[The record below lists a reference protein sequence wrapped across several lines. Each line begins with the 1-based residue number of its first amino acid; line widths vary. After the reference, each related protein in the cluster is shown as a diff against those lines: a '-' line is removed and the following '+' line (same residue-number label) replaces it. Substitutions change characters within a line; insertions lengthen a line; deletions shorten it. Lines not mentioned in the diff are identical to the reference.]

1 MQQVVVTSARRT
13 PIGRFLGAFATV
25 PAPALGAVAA
35 RAALDAAGVGAQD
48 VDEVI
53 FGHARLAGCGP
64 NPARQVTRLAG
75 LADEVPACT
84 VNMACGS
91 GLRALVLGAQAI
103 RLGEARVVLV
113 GGMENMTRVP
123 YMLDRVRLGYR
134 LGNAPLIDGMYQDGF
149 LDPLS
154 GLVMGETAERLADLH
169 SIARVEQDAYALESQ
184 RRAGAAWAAGRF
196 AAEIAPVEVRDERGR
211 ALRVERDE
219 HPRPDATLERLAAL
233 PAVFRTPGTV
243 TAGNSSGI
251 TDGAAALVL
260 MEEEHARRRGAPV
273 LARVGAGVQV
283 GVDPSIMG
291 IAPVP
296 ALQALFARTRL
307 TPADIDLFELNEAFA
322 AQVLACLRRLP
333 LDPERLN
340 VNGGA
345 IALGHPI
352 GASGARIVV
361 TLLHEMSRRQAR
373 RGVATLCIS
382 GGQGMA
388 VLFERAA

>member
-1 MQQVVVTSARRT
+1 MQQVVITAARRT
-13 PIGRFLGAFATV
+13 PIGRFLGAFAAA
-25 PAPALGAVAA
+25 PAPELGAAAA
-35 RAALDAAGVGAQD
+35 RAALEAAAVGADD

-64 NPARQVTRLAG
+64 NPARQVARLAG
-75 LADEVPACT
+75 LADSVPACT

-123 YMLDRVRLGYR
+123 YMLDRARLGYR
-134 LGNAPLIDGMYQDGF
+134 LGNAPLLDGMYQDGF

-154 GLVMGETAERLADLH
+154 GLLMGETAEKLAALH
-169 SIARVEQDAYALESQ
+169 SISRDEQDAYALESQ

-196 AAEIAPVEVRDERGR
+196 ADELVGVEVRDDRGR
-211 ALRVERDE
+211 SERVLRDE
-219 HPRPDATLERLAAL
+219 HPRPDTTLEKLAAL

-260 MEEEHARRRGAPV
+260 MDEAHARRRGALV
-273 LARVGAGVQV
+273 LARVGAAVQV

-296 ALQALFARTRL
+296 AMQRLFERTRL
-307 TPADIDLFELNEAFA
+307 GPADIDLFELNEAFA
-322 AQVLACLRRLP
+322 AQVLACQRLLP
-333 LDPERLN
+333 LDRERLN

-361 TLLHEMSRRQAR
+361 TLLHEMGRRQAR

-388 VLFERAA
+388 VLFERAG